1 MHSRIYQI
9 ESFPVEPDYRITE
22 DNYIGDHWFVYSVAD
37 YVANDED
44 RAGSLGWLKETLAP
58 AAAFIDYFTDD
69 EGEGFILH
77 DGFHNAYFT
86 SEYACFR
93 QALQELLGAAS
104 PEAFAGGDLASKMF
118 ILESAYDDKFGFYVD
133 SDETGL
139 VTLNSFLRHAKPD
152 TRYYFG
158 GTVDYHC

>member
-58 AAAFIDYFTDD
+58 AAAFIDYFSRAIIWTLR
-69 EGEGFILH
+69 GKPRWRLC
-77 DGFHNAYFT
+77 AP
-86 SEYACFR
+86 SSRRVSR
-93 QALQELLGAAS
+93 QTM
-104 PEAFAGGDLASKMF
+104 AGTM
-118 ILESAYDDKFGFYVD
+118 
-133 SDETGL
+133 
-139 VTLNSFLRHAKPD
+139 
-152 TRYYFG
+152 
-158 GTVDYHC
+158 

>member
-86 SEYACFR
+86 SE
-93 QALQELLGAAS
+93 
-104 PEAFAGGDLASKMF
+104 
-118 ILESAYDDKFGFYVD
+118 
-133 SDETGL
+133 
-139 VTLNSFLRHAKPD
+139 
-152 TRYYFG
+152 
-158 GTVDYHC
+158 